1 MNPRYLDRTRGLTL
15 LAAAAAAAAAT
26 GLALASCGSSAG
38 GSTASTAGSGGAASQ
53 PAASGGASS
62 ASSAAAGG
70 TVTGSAIFPLAVG
83 NTWVYQEK
91 LTAMHGTV
99 TERVASVTPGAG
111 GQRVIMKS
119 RNDLSGIPHTATSS
133 TFVVH
138 PDGSIS
144 VPLTQVGST
153 AITVKSGSI
162 VWPGAA
168 QLASGQAYPSTLV
181 VSINEGGHALTE
193 KAHIVVRGA
202 GTQTVHVPAGTYQA
216 TVVNETI
223 TVKVMSL
230 AVGLDV
236 RTWLASGVGPVK
248 SEVFTKAGSLSN
260 GITSEQVLKSFTKG

>member
-1 MNPRYLDRTRGLTL
+1 MNRNSLTRTHTL
-15 LAAAAAAAAAT
+15 LAAAAAT
-26 GLALASCGSSAG
+26 GLALAGCG
-38 GSTASTAGSGGAASQ
+38 GSTAGSSSATTGSGGSASQ
-53 PAASGGASS
+53 PATSGGTSS
-62 ASSAAAGG
+62 VGTAG

-91 LTAMHGTV
+91 LSTMQGTV
-99 TERVASVTPGAG
+99 TQQVASVSPGAG
-111 GQRVIMKS
+111 GERVIMKS
-119 RNDLSGIPHTATSS
+119 RNDLSGIPHTTTSS
-133 TFVVH
+133 TFIEH

-168 QLASGQAYPSTLV
+168 QLASGQPHPSTLV
-181 VSINEGGHALTE
+181 VAINEAGHTLTE

-223 TVKVMSL
+223 SVNVMGI
-230 AVGLDV
+230 AIGLDV
-236 RTWLASGVGPVK
+236 RTWLAPGVGPVK
-248 SEVFTKAGSLSN
+248 TAVSSKQGPLS
-260 GITSEQVLKSFTKG
+260 GGLTGEQVLKSFTKG

>member
-1 MNPRYLDRTRGLTL
+1 MDRRHLARNHAL
-15 LAAAAAAAAAT
+15 LLLAAAAAT
-26 GLALASCGSSAG
+26 GLALAGCGSPSSTSSS
-38 GSTASTAGSGGAASQ
+38 GSAGSGGAASQ
-53 PAASGGASS
+53 PTASS
-62 ASSAAAGG
+62 GSSSAAASGS
-70 TVTGSAIFPLAVG
+70 VTSSAIFPLAVG

-91 LTAMHGTV
+91 LTGMHGTV
-99 TERVASVTPGAG
+99 TEQVASVTPGAG

-133 TFVVH
+133 TFLVH

-168 QLASGQAYPSTLV
+168 QLASGHAYPSTLV
-181 VSINEGGHALTE
+181 VSISEGGHALTE

-202 GTQTVHVPAGTYQA
+202 GTQTVHVPAGTYRA

-223 TVKVMSL
+223 TVKVMGI
-230 AVGLDV
+230 AIGMDI
-236 RTWLASGVGPVK
+236 RTWLAPGVGPVK
-248 SEVFTKAGSLSN
+248 SEVSTKQGPLSS

>member
-1 MNPRYLDRTRGLTL
+1 MDRRYLARINALPL
-15 LAAAAAAAAAT
+15 LAAAVAA
-26 GLALASCGSSAG
+26 GLALAGCGG
-38 GSTASTAGSGGAASQ
+38 GTTAGSGSSTTGSGGSASQPTAGSGAAS
-53 PAASGGASS
+53 AASS
-62 ASSAAAGG
+62 G
-70 TVTGSAIFPLAVG
+70 TGTISTPAIFPLAVG

-91 LTAMHGTV
+91 LTGMHGTV

-111 GQRVIMKS
+111 GEQVIMKS

-153 AITVKSGSI
+153 AITVQSGSI

-193 KAHIVVRGA
+193 KAHIVVRGG

-223 TVKVMSL
+223 SMNVMGI
-230 AVGLDV
+230 AIGLDV
-236 RTWLASGVGPVK
+236 RTWLAPGVGPVQ
-248 SEVFTKAGSLSN
+248 SEVVEKSAFGAGP
-260 GITSEQVLKSFTKG
+260 QVREELKSFTK

>member
-1 MNPRYLDRTRGLTL
+1 MDRRYLARNHAL
-15 LAAAAAAAAAT
+15 LLLAAAAT
-26 GLALASCGSSAG
+26 GLALAGCGSPSSTSSSSAG
-38 GSTASTAGSGGAASQ
+38 PGATASQ
-53 PAASGGASS
+53 PTASSGASS
-62 ASSAAAGG
+62 AASSTAGG
-70 TVTGSAIFPLAVG
+70 TVATSAIFPLAVG

-91 LTAMHGTV
+91 LTGMHGTV
-99 TERVASVTPGAG
+99 TERVASVTPSAG

-133 TFVVH
+133 TFIVH
-138 PDGSIS
+138 PGGSIS

-202 GTQTVHVPAGTYQA
+202 GTQTVHVPAGTYRA

-223 TVKVMSL
+223 TVKVMGFAVSL
-230 AVGLDV
+230 DL
-236 RTWLASGVGPVK
+236 RTWLAPGVGPVK
-248 SEVFTKAGSLSN
+248 SEVNTKQGPLSS
-260 GITSEQVLKSFTKG
+260 GIASEQVLKSFTKG